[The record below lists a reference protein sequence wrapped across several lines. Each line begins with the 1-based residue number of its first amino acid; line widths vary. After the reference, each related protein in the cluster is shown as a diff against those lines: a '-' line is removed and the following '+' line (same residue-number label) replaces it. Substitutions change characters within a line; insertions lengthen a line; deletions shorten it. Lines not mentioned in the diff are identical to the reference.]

1 MSAIDELAKINLD
14 ELTPLQAAVCFL
26 YKSHPEDATK
36 AAEELARLQAIEV
49 AAEQLAERLMVRRV
63 YGWLNTS
70 EADAL
75 AAYKKAKAGEQ

>member
-49 AAEQLAERLMVRRV
+49 AAETLYRWMKKWEKLDV
-63 YGWLNTS
+63 YS
-70 EADAL
+70 EEEKVVL
-75 AAYKKAKAGEQ
+75 AAYEKAVQS

>member
-1 MSAIDELAKINLD
+1 MNAIYKLINASTDYITVQEAL
-14 ELTPLQAAVCFL
+14 L
-26 YKSHPEDATK
+26 
-36 AAEELARLQAIEV
+36 ELARLQAIAE
-49 AAEQLAERLMVRRV
+49 AAEKLAERLMVRRV